1 MPLRTTVT
9 RPPGTSYDLV
19 VIDDRPV
26 EVTDLSHAILSLSW
40 PRTVALLSVTYLVL
54 NALFGVAFV
63 WVGGVA
69 NLEPDHFLQAFF
81 FSVQTM
87 ATIGYGAM
95 YPQST
100 AAHLLVVFESL
111 VGLVFTALA
120 TGLVFVRFSRVRGRV
135 VFANR
140 ICIGRMA
147 GEPHLVVRI
156 GNGRSNQI
164 FDAQFRLSLMRTVRT
179 GGETLYRSED
189 LKLVRDNA
197 PNLQRAWNLMHRI
210 DAQSPLFGL
219 SEADLK
225 AAEAEVHVAVTGTDE
240 TTLQVVHGRRVWEA
254 TEIVFDSR
262 PADIVSDSEQNRMVI
277 DLRRFHEVVPS
288 P

>member
-9 RPPGTSYDLV
+9 RPPGTSYDFV
-19 VIDDRPV
+19 VIDDRPF
-26 EVTDLSHAILSLSW
+26 DLRDISHAVLSLSW
-40 PRTVALLSVTYLVL
+40 SQTLGLLSFLYLLL
-54 NALFGVAFV
+54 NALFGLAFM
-63 WVGGVA
+63 WAGGVA
-69 NLEPDHFLQAFF
+69 NLEPGRFAEAFF

-135 VFANR
+135 VFANKV
-140 ICIGRMA
+140 CIGRTA
-147 GEPHLVVRI
+147 GDTHLVVRV

-164 FDAQFRLSLMRTVRT
+164 FDAQFRLALIQTVRPE
-179 GGETLYRSED
+179 GEPVMYRSED

-197 PNLQRAWNLMHRI
+197 PNLRRAWNLMHRI
-210 DAQSPLFGL
+210 DEKSPLFGL
-219 SEADLK
+219 TLEQLQAR
-225 AAEAEVHVAVTGTDE
+225 EAELHIAMTGTDE

-254 TEIVFDSR
+254 NEIAFGAR
-262 PADIVSDSEQNRMVI
+262 PADIISEVEGKVVI
-277 DLRRFHEVVPS
+277 DLRRFHDVTVVP
-288 P
+288 